1 MTTRPDHNA
10 PAPARETGLT
20 PLTVGF
26 VPLTDC
32 ASLVVAREKGFAA
45 SEGIDLILDRQLTWA
60 AVRDKVAF
68 GHHDAAHLLA
78 GLPIALSLGV
88 GEMRVPMIVPMALG
102 TGGNAITL
110 SAPLFRQMGL
120 VGQPASSAGRIAAAA
135 ALARLIAE
143 RRELGLQP
151 LRLAAVYPFSSHY
164 YELRYWLASG
174 GIDPDQD
181 VDIVIVSPP
190 RMVEQMRI
198 GVIDGFCVGEP
209 WNQLAISEGIGCIVA
224 TKADIWPLWPE
235 KVLAMREDRWR
246 EKPAAMAALVRA
258 LVKAAAW
265 AEAPANRQELA
276 GLLAAPQYIG
286 VDAALL
292 EANLADRPRLVPGME
307 GTAVAGYHLFH
318 GQQATVPFVEHAAW
332 LHAQMRRWGQAT
344 GPAGRAELARI
355 YRPDLYAEALDIAVP
370 HAPAGGFGPSFG
382 GPLFDPSQPDAYVE
396 SFEIRRPPARPRASA
411 AT

>member
-1 MTTRPDHNA
+1 MMTRPTPDAAA
-10 PAPARETGLT
+10 PDTGLT

-45 SEGIDLILDRQLTWA
+45 DEGIDLMLDRQLTWA

-120 VGQPASSAGRIAAAA
+120 VGQPTSGPARVKAAS
-135 ALARLIAE
+135 ALAALIAE

-174 GIDPDQD
+174 GIDPDRD

-198 GVIDGFCVGEP
+198 GAIDGFCVGEP

-235 KVLAMREDRWR
+235 KVLAMREDRWA

-265 AEAPANRQELA
+265 AEDPANRQELA
-276 GLLAAPQYIG
+276 RLLAEPHYVG
-286 VDAALL
+286 VEAALL
-292 EANLADRPRLVPGME
+292 EANLADRPHLVPGME
-307 GTAVAGYHLFH
+307 GEAVAGYHLFH
-318 GQQATVPFVEHAAW
+318 SRQATVPFVEHAAW
-332 LHAQMRRWGQAT
+332 LHAQMQRWGQAAE
-344 GPAGRAELARI
+344 PASHEELARI
-355 YRPDLYAEALDIAVP
+355 YRPDLYAEALGIALP
-370 HAPAGGFGPSFG
+370 AAPAGSFGPAFG
-382 GPLFDPSQPDAYVE
+382 GPQFDPAAPDAYVE
-396 SFEIRRPPARPRASA
+396 SFDIRRPLILPRASA